1 MLLYITEVK
10 KKESKKV
17 DEFRE
22 KLGFTGVD
30 IMALSEYSIKSEIGK
45 MFANEKIFEEYYVK
59 IYEIG
64 LYFYKNW

>member
-1 MLLYITEVK
+1 
-10 KKESKKV
+10 
-17 DEFRE
+17 
-22 KLGFTGVD
+22 
-30 IMALSEYSIKSEIGK
+30 MALSEYSIKSEIGK